1 MWGLGQSDI
10 NSHYSEMLKTLM
22 GSSEKNGRNKE
33 FIINPNVKESSIQ
46 ETKFKLKLD
55 NPSPEPQ
62 PQDMGS
68 SIPTNDNV
76 GMDAPM
82 EEPND
87 KPFDDVPFDAGVEAD
102 EEKTPDKYIQQLA
115 GKLGQ
120 SLRSYTQDNG
130 TPNFELE
137 KFAINSVLSAT
148 NSGEMDQKDQSDI
161 IAKVKSATT
170 NSGGEPNIDL
180 SDETSDRESTDDEEP
195 SDGDGDID
203 NGGIDLSDIDM
214 EESHNPNHNKN
225 TVFQDMTLGVK
236 NGGMEE
242 NKYLNL
248 ENASKSS
255 IFVSKTIKDMVKE
268 SLRTER
274 EPVTTPRVKPTT
286 EPVRRLTRES
296 KPWRVNPQVTPE
308 PKANE
313 GNDKNVITYI
323 NSEPFSKNNQT
334 VVVTFDVGEVRFVE
348 AFTYTGEII
357 EKPKAYDEP
366 WLYDFRTDILSNGKQ
381 YAMAVSFYGQ
391 MGYGEEPDGFTHNI
405 PDIEEV

>member
-1 MWGLGQSDI
+1 
-10 NSHYSEMLKTLM
+10 
-22 GSSEKNGRNKE
+22 
-33 FIINPNVKESSIQ
+33 
-46 ETKFKLKLD
+46 
-55 NPSPEPQ
+55 
-62 PQDMGS
+62 
-68 SIPTNDNV
+68 
-76 GMDAPM
+76 M

-102 EEKTPDKYIQQLA
+102 EKKTPDKYIQQLA

-130 TPNFELE
+130 TPNFDLE

-170 NSGGEPNIDL
+170 NSGGESNIDL

-195 SDGDGDID
+195 SDGDID